1 MRLEH
6 WFYTVPLRLRS
17 LFRRGQ
23 VEAELNEELRY
34 HLERQIEVNTAAG
47 MSVEEARYAALRAMH
62 GLDQRKEE
70 CRDMR
75 RVRLIEDLWRDFR
88 FSLRSLL
95 KRPGFTAIALL
106 ALALGIGANTAIFSL
121 VNAVILQP
129 LPYRDPDRLISVYGT
144 RNRSTQGS
152 VGPTDFLDYRS
163 QNKTFEQFAASGS
176 MMLPMNLTGSGEP
189 ERLNASII
197 TGNYFDTFGVRPALG
212 RGFSL
217 ENEKTGQDHVTVLSH
232 AFWQTRFGGDPNIV
246 NKTINLDGKAYEVLG
261 VMPAEVVLPQPAQ
274 LWVPI
279 NFDADPEMKMRNA
292 RFLRGIG
299 RLKEGVTLDQAQTD
313 TDLIAAQLEQQ
324 YPDSNTGWSLR
335 LIPLREI
342 LVGGSRTMLFILFGA
357 VGFVLLIACAN
368 VANLLLVRAAARQKE
383 IAMRTALGASRLR
396 IIRQMITESLLLAI
410 FGGALGALLAVAGV
424 KLLVSLGEDNIP
436 RTANVKIDATVL
448 AFTLLISL
456 ATGLLFGLAPAIR
469 TMKENLV
476 DALKDGIRGG
486 SEATVKNRTRSLLV
500 VFESAI
506 AVMLL
511 IAAGLLIRSLV
522 ALQNVD
528 PGFDPNNVLTLRVDL
543 PRQKYNTPE
552 KASNFFEQLETRVAG
567 LPGVEAV
574 GLITDLPLSG
584 EARDMP
590 YRVEGRPAT
599 SDIAFV
605 DFRRVNKNYF
615 SAMRIPLRRGRNFTE
630 QEVRQSDKAIVVS
643 QAFVDSVFPNEEAL
657 GKRLIIWS
665 GIRNEPYEIIGIVGD
680 TRYQSLQ
687 GEPSATMYVPTREL
701 LFVNLVIRTQGD
713 PLSLVGGVRKEV
725 NALDPDQPIAAIRP
739 MTEWV
744 AMSAAGARY
753 RTTLLG
759 LFALLAMILAATGI
773 YGVMSYSVAQRTQ
786 EIGVRMAL
794 GARPLDVLKLV
805 VRQGMMLALIG
816 VVVGL
821 AGALALTRVMSS
833 LLFGVTERD
842 PITFVAVAALLI
854 VVAFISCFVPAHR
867 ATKVD
872 PLVALRYE

>member
-88 FSLRSLL
+88 FGLRSLL

-867 ATKVD
+867 ATRVD
-872 PLVALRYE
+872 PLIALRCE

>member
-129 LPYRDPDRLISVYGT
+129 LPYRDPDRLISIYGT
-144 RNRSTQGS
+144 RNRSSQGS

-274 LWVPI
+274 LWVPL

-687 GEPSATMYVPTREL
+687 GEPSATMYVPTREF

-816 VVVGL
+816 VIVGL

-867 ATKVD
+867 ATRVD
-872 PLVALRYE
+872 PLIALRCE